1 LLFAF
6 ITAWW
11 VIIFSNWKTLQLVN
25 CFTAFMLLQFYVF
38 KTLCFY
44 SKISVLKPNLF
55 FILTT
60 FFTTCP
66 KTLMQIKRLI
76 YPVNDVWQ
84 YLAFKGSV
92 WHSVVVQSFRKERFT
107 L

>member
-1 LLFAF
+1 MLLFQNFCTKTQF
-6 ITAWW
+6 IFYPHY
-11 VIIFSNWKTLQLVN
+11 II
-25 CFTAFMLLQFYVF
+25 
-38 KTLCFY
+38 
-44 SKISVLKPNLF
+44 
-55 FILTT
+55 
-60 FFTTCP
+60 TTCP